1 MSIPFG
7 FQPPSGE
14 GDPMN
19 QIGKALE
26 QLGKMMSAGSDG
38 SVNWLAVSDIAKQAI
53 DAQGDVLPTM
63 HESSS
68 TQTAGRTVDLWLDQ
82 VMGLPSIGLDL
93 ESWSRKNFVDN
104 TIDSWKLLSDPVLRR
119 MTDSMT
125 SMMPGSEALPQ
136 EVAAMAAPMMNML
149 KGISGAM
156 VGMQVGQSLAA
167 LASDVMGASDIGILL
182 TKKPRAA
189 LLVQRCTSYANE
201 ISVEQE
207 QTLLHLAAREVARQ
221 RLFSS
226 IDWLSGAITTSV
238 EIHAAGMQVDTQ
250 RLQQALQEVDP
261 TNPEALARAL
271 EGGVLNPILTPEQQA
286 ALIRL
291 ENLLALI
298 EGWTEMVVKA
308 ATESKLA
315 AYPALAE
322 SMRRRRAT
330 GGPAENAFAALVG
343 LEIRPKRMRAAFEF
357 WQTLTNL
364 VGHQKRELVWNNLE
378 LMPQNDDLDNPVE
391 FAQQVAR
398 QL

>member
-149 KGISGAM
+149 KGNLGATPYKVLYNPRKEPNWVIEDKDADNTFREIIYS
-156 VGMQVGQSLAA
+156 VGKEL
-167 LASDVMGASDIGILL
+167 I
-182 TKKPRAA
+182 TP
-189 LLVQRCTSYANE
+189 
-201 ISVEQE
+201 
-207 QTLLHLAAREVARQ
+207 HLYY
-221 RLFSS
+221 
-226 IDWLSGAITTSV
+226 
-238 EIHAAGMQVDTQ
+238 
-250 RLQQALQEVDP
+250 
-261 TNPEALARAL
+261 
-271 EGGVLNPILTPEQQA
+271 
-286 ALIRL
+286 
-291 ENLLALI
+291 
-298 EGWTEMVVKA
+298 K
-308 ATESKLA
+308 
-315 AYPALAE
+315 
-322 SMRRRRAT
+322 
-330 GGPAENAFAALVG
+330 
-343 LEIRPKRMRAAFEF
+343 
-357 WQTLTNL
+357 TLT
-364 VGHQKRELVWNNLE
+364 
-378 LMPQNDDLDNPVE
+378 
-391 FAQQVAR
+391 
-398 QL
+398 